1 MELLNKILG
10 HDCKES
16 MAVTLFLKGFSEV
29 CTRCPWSA
37 LGILNSHVSA
47 LNLCLCYTGPQ
58 LHSLFIFT
66 ESNLNFGA

>member
-16 MAVTLFLKGFSEV
+16 MAVTLFLKGISEV

-47 LNLCLCYTGPQ
+47 YATYAYAIQGHSCTHSSFSLNLT
-58 LHSLFIFT
+58 
-66 ESNLNFGA
+66 